1 MSTRTS
7 SLTFLRFS
15 SLFVSVLKIQS
26 SNGAAVTTALVVI
39 KGCRVTINYLF
50 GKKCK
55 TAFSNKPRRSVG
67 CVCVGSKIILN
78 FSVKLNEPLH
88 GSFPCPGIGLCRI
101 ALVAR
106 NTNWIFSTDQKL
118 FLKGQGEFLELYECD
133 LNWWKPDLRNT
144 NYYVFSKG
152 FIELRVE
159 TIHDFVWNISLELAK
174 SNVVVYVDQ

>member
-7 SLTFLRFS
+7 SLTFLRFQ

-78 FSVKLNEPLH
+78 FSVKLNEPLR
-88 GSFPCPGIGLCRI
+88 GSFPCPGIGLCS
-101 ALVAR
+101 LPE
-106 NTNWIFSTDQKL
+106 TQNWIFSIDQKL
-118 FLKGQGEFLELYECD
+118 FLKGRGEFLELYECD

-152 FIELRVE
+152 FYRTQGRNYSWLCMKYFIWTCQL
-159 TIHDFVWNISLELAK
+159 
-174 SNVVVYVDQ
+174 VVVYVDQ

>member
-1 MSTRTS
+1 MSKRSS

-67 CVCVGSKIILN
+67 CVVCVGSKIILN
-78 FSVKLNEPLH
+78 FSVKLNEPLR

-101 ALVAR
+101 GLVAR
-106 NTNWIFSTDQKL
+106 NTKLNIFH
-118 FLKGQGEFLELYECD
+118 
-133 LNWWKPDLRNT
+133 R
-144 NYYVFSKG
+144 SKTVSK
-152 FIELRVE
+152 RSRR
-159 TIHDFVWNISLELAK
+159 ISRTL
-174 SNVVVYVDQ
+174 